1 MVEPQ
6 LGTRKALERSLE
18 GLGLRSRSVISGA
31 QAQRETQH
39 WRPDLIL
46 INVTL
51 PDQSGLEL
59 CRALQQSPGG
69 ALRVVLLGE
78 VETAAA
84 HAAGASGTLNLPL
97 DLGELSHLLQTFF
110 DIKRP
115 EALPAN
121 HLALLEQLLKRPGVI
136 AITTYT
142 PQGDVQHTVGPPLP
156 EDLGQQA
163 GRYLASARW
172 LADSSEASVPAL
184 RGEGLAARSLGVIQ
198 VEYGERCLLMF
209 EHTGGLTACLL
220 RDSSSASL
228 MKFWL
233 RSADTFS

>member
-6 LGTRKALERSLE
+6 LGARKALERSLE
-18 GLGLRSRSVISGA
+18 GLGLRSRSVLSAA

-39 WRPDLIL
+39 WRPDLVL

-51 PDQSGLEL
+51 PDHSGLEL
-59 CRALQQSPGG
+59 CRALQQSSGG
-69 ALRVVLLGE
+69 TLRVVLLGE
-78 VETAAA
+78 IEPAAA
-84 HAAGASGTLNLPL
+84 CAAGASGTLRLPL
-97 DLGELSHLLQTFF
+97 ELAELTQLLQTFF
-110 DIKRP
+110 DLKRP
-115 EALPAN
+115 AGRPADR
-121 HLALLEQLLKRPGVI
+121 LALLEQLRERPGVI
-136 AITTYT
+136 AITTYNT
-142 PQGDVQHTVGPPLP
+142 QGEVQQSVGTPLP
-156 EDLGQQA
+156 EGLGQRA

-172 LADSSEASVPAL
+172 VADSAETSVPAL